1 MTREKK
7 GPVTPVAINQKIV
20 VRADKGASDWF
31 DSVPIQ
37 DDNAMVPRERKSN
50 FEAVTRGITI
60 TDTQKSNGYI
70 FTLPDENFSF
80 PTKNKK
86 VLQKD
91 APIRSLSQ

>member
-1 MTREKK
+1 MQQRDNYALTFPITKMPDRSAFFA
-7 GPVTPVAINQKIV
+7 PQQ
-20 VRADKGASDWF
+20 DMSQ
-31 DSVPIQ
+31 SVSQ
-37 DDNAMVPRERKSN
+37 S
-50 FEAVTRGITI
+50 VTRGITI